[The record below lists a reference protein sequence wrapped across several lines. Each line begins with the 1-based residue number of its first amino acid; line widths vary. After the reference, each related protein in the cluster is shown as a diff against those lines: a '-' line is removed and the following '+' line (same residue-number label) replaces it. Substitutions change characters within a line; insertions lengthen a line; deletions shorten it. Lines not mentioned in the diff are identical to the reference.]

1 MNKNSRSETKFRIE
15 ALRRG
20 FKLFSKG
27 WPDYIIEKDG
37 KYIFVEC
44 KRPIKRFTKQLGFS
58 KHQLE
63 IKEILQKLGLNYK
76 VYREDFGVIEKQNG

>member
-1 MNKNSRSETKFRIE
+1 MNKNSRSETKFRAE

-20 FKLFSKG
+20 FKIFSKG

-44 KRPIKRFTKQLGFS
+44 KRPIKRITMQLGFS
-58 KHQLE
+58 KHQTE
-63 IKEILQKLGLNYK
+63 IREILIKLGLNYK
-76 VYREDFGVIEKQNG
+76 VYRGNFETIIKENA